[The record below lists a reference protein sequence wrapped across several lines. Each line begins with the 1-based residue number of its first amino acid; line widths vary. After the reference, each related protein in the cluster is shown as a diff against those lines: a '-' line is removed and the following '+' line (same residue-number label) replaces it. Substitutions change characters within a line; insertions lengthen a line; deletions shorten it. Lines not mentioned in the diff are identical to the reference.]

1 MTTLSALT
9 NFWEVISVSW
19 TEELYKIYEYN
30 SSRELDPNE
39 PVMLPVAHSTANAQI
54 EIIIDINGNFK
65 GAGTVAKADA
75 VTIIPAT
82 EDSATRSSGICAMPF
97 ADKLIYIAGDYSQYA
112 DGKKSDNTKHFTAY
126 MEQLG
131 NWLTSEF
138 SHPFVDAL
146 YKYLDKR
153 CLIYDLIKA
162 GILKTDEVSGKLKK
176 NEKISGIPQEDSFV
190 RVIINAENESIQ
202 TWKSK
207 SLQESFISFNNS
219 LMGKKQLCYASG
231 ECAVPT
237 YKHPS
242 KIRNSGDKAK
252 LMSSNDESGFTYRGR
267 FANKEQAVSVGYDYL
282 QKIHN
287 ALRWLRE
294 KQGINFDSMTV
305 IVWASAMQDI
315 PPCSDSLIDD
325 DDLIFEDENNIPS
338 TMSMY
343 TDMLNKRI
351 FGYGEKLT
359 PNTKVMIMGLDAAT
373 TGRISISM
381 YSELESSEYLANI
394 EKWHSE
400 TAWLRYSSKHKKK
413 IVNSFGLYEIVRYAF
428 GTEQGKFVE
437 CDEKVLRD
445 NILRLINCVVNG
457 NRLPA
462 DIVNALYQKASYPL
476 AYDIKNNNHRR
487 VLETACGMIRKQI
500 IDRKGDVL
508 MAYDPNETD
517 RSYLYGCLLAI
528 ADKAESESYDEN
540 ERNVRIT
547 NAKRYG
553 NAFSQ
558 RPYQTWGIIEER
570 LRPYFNK
577 LGRYQVK
584 YGKWINEIVSKMDTS
599 TFSDNSRLEPMYLLG
614 YHNFTE
620 YMYSASAGK
629 EEK

>member
-1 MTTLSALT
+1 M
-9 NFWEVISVSW
+9 SW

-30 SSRELDPNE
+30 SCREFDPNE

-65 GAGTVAKADA
+65 GAKTVAKADA
-75 VTIIPAT
+75 VTVIPAT

-97 ADKLIYIAGDYSQYA
+97 ADKLIYIAGDFSQYA

-126 MEQLG
+126 MNQLG

-162 GILKTDEVSGKLKK
+162 GILKTDEVSGKFKE
-176 NEKISGIPQEDSFV
+176 NEKISGISQEDSFV
-190 RVIINAENESIQ
+190 RIIINTENESIQ
-202 TWKSK
+202 TWKSN
-207 SLQESFISFNNS
+207 SLQESFISFNSS
-219 LMGKKQLCYASG
+219 LMGEKQLCYASG

-237 YKHPS
+237 YKHPY

-252 LMSSNDESGFTYRGR
+252 LISSNDESGFTYRGR
-267 FANKEQAVSVGYDYL
+267 FANKKQAVSVGYDYS

-294 KQGINFDSMTV
+294 KQGKNFDSMTV
-305 IVWASAMQDI
+305 IVWSSAMQDI
-315 PPCSDSLIDD
+315 PACSDILIDD
-325 DDLIFEDENNIPS
+325 DDLTFEDETNIPS
-338 TMSMY
+338 TMPKY
-343 TDMLNKRI
+343 ADMLKKRI
-351 FGYGEKLT
+351 FGYGERLT
-359 PNTKVMIMGLDAAT
+359 PNTKVMIMGLDSSSKKGK
-373 TGRISISM
+373 GRINISM

-400 TAWLRYSSKHKKK
+400 TAWLRCSDKNQKK

-428 GTEQGKFVE
+428 GTEQGKYVE

-445 NILRLINCVVNG
+445 NILRLISCVVNG

-462 DIVNALYQKASYPL
+462 DIVNALYWKASNPL
-476 AYDIKNNNHRR
+476 AYDIKNNNHRK

-528 ADKAESESYDEN
+528 ADKAESESYDKD

-547 NAKRYG
+547 NAKRFW

-558 RPYQTWGIIEER
+558 RPYQTWEIIEER
-570 LRPYFNK
+570 LRPYLNK
-577 LGRYQVK
+577 LGKSQVK
-584 YGKWINEIVSKMDTS
+584 YDKWIHEIVSKMDTA
-599 TFSDNSRLEPMYLLG
+599 TFCDNRRLEPIYLLG

-620 YMYSASAGK
+620 YMYNSYSNK
-629 EEK
+629 EEN